1 MNYYPTNP
9 VKNASTI
16 SFTLPA
22 WTSQTFYLLH
32 EALLSVK
39 LKILNSDGQ
48 KLPDDTRC
56 APANNIYGSIFQDC
70 KIWFNDV
77 QVSTL
82 TQCYGYKNYIET
94 TLNYNYN
101 VKDSFLRVG
110 GYVEDVYKMFDD
122 CTGAT
127 NT

>member
-9 VKNASTI
+9 VRNATTI

-22 WTSQTFYLLH
+22 WTSQTYYLLH

-39 LKILNSDGQ
+39 MKIVQADGTA
-48 KLPDDTRC
+48 LPDNTRC
-56 APANNIYGSIFQDC
+56 APINNILGSIFQDC

-77 QVSTL
+77 QVSTT
-82 TQCYGYKNYIET
+82 TQTYNFKNYIEN
-94 TLNYNYN
+94 TLNYNIN
-101 VKDSFLRVG
+101 VKQSFLSVS
-110 GYVEDVYKMFDD
+110 GYYEDTYTQLDD
-122 CTGAT
+122 NTGSS